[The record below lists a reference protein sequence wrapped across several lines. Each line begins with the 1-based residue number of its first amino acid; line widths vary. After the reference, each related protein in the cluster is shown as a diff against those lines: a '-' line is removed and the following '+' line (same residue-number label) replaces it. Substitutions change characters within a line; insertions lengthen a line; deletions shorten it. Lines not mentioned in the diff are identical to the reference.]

1 MTKHQFLEQQTAPIL
16 ATSAAEAAAQVFRM
30 DAAIVRLPVKLVVAS
45 TTDQH
50 LYVTVLV
57 LVDKRV
63 KILPVYM
70 EEQ

>member
-16 ATSAAEAAAQVFRM
+16 ATAAAAAAQVFRM
-30 DAAIVRLPVKLVVAS
+30 DAAIVRLPVKLAVAS
-45 TTDQH
+45 ATDQH
-50 LYVTVLV
+50 LYVTVVV

-63 KILPVYM
+63 KNLPVYM

>member
-16 ATSAAEAAAQVFRM
+16 ATAAAAAAQLFWM

-50 LYVTVLV
+50 LYVTVVV